1 MSILKAS
8 NNDAVLPR
16 DLALSRRRFLV
27 AAIALSGIASGIPGP
42 SVFRLSRAWAQS
54 GTSLEEDI
62 SRALVQMARRLY
74 PHDSISD
81 EVYAQVLDDV
91 LASTVDDESFA
102 ETFRSAEQALNSQ
115 QPADFIDL
123 EADAQIGAMRAVEQ
137 MSFFAAIQ
145 GAVKIRLYNHPAIW
159 NLLGYEGPSFEQGGY
174 LNRGAG
180 EIDWLPE
187 GE

>member
-1 MSILKAS
+1 MSILKES
-8 NNDAVLPR
+8 INDAVLPR

-42 SVFRLSRAWAQS
+42 SVLRLSRAWAQS

-91 LASTVDDESFA
+91 LASTVNDESFA

-159 NLLGYEGPSFEQGGY
+159 NLLVYEGPSYQQGGY

>member
-8 NNDAVLPR
+8 NNDAELPR
-16 DLALSRRRFLV
+16 ELALSRRRFLV

-42 SVFRLSRAWAQS
+42 SVLRLSRAWAQS
-54 GTSLEEDI
+54 GTPLEEDI

-74 PHDSISD
+74 PHDAISD

-91 LASTVDDESFA
+91 LAATVDDESFA
-102 ETFRSAEQALNSQ
+102 ETLRSAEQALNSQ
-115 QPADFIDL
+115 QQADFIDL
-123 EADAQIGAMRAVEQ
+123 DADAQIEAMRAVEK
-137 MSFFAAIQ
+137 MNFFAAIQ
-145 GAVKIRLYNHPAIW
+145 SAVKIRVYNHPAIW
-159 NLLGYEGPSFEQGGY
+159 RALGYEGPSYEQGGY

-187 GE
+187 GD